1 MAAMYRKAPKLHFWC
16 KFAPQV
22 LQARCASSNV
32 VGQSTKRAAADE
44 RAARQEASL
53 SLVQRCKNLLVANWR
68 GQLTTITTSTTTN
81 CADPEASKVWGSL
94 VNYTLVAG
102 KPVVWVPRNDAH
114 EVNLLMDDRGSIVVG
129 HTDPPPLVHAWRDV
143 GFVPPRAVLLGPFTP
158 LEPHEQEYVKRR
170 VLKARDSNREGIEKA
185 GAALRSVLQEAG
197 RSASSRI
204 HALSTMAEAST
215 TDFAIYRCS
224 PRSGQFVDLLGVRH
238 EVAVSDIAGAATDPL
253 CSVLAA
259 LVEGINQSEA
269 RRFALIV
276 FCAVYLQVR
285 AQDAYMFAADRWGFN
300 VLAKVVPTNESVALD
315 TNNKLWKEFRFG
327 FSREVRDAE
336 AFCSLLAE
344 MEKESLEAMNRAQE
358 VDPKFHEH
366 TPKPKTET

>member
-1 MAAMYRKAPKLHFWC
+1 
-16 KFAPQV
+16 
-22 LQARCASSNV
+22 
-32 VGQSTKRAAADE
+32 
-44 RAARQEASL
+44 
-53 SLVQRCKNLLVANWR
+53 
-68 GQLTTITTSTTTN
+68 
-81 CADPEASKVWGSL
+81 
-94 VNYTLVAG
+94 
-102 KPVVWVPRNDAH
+102 
-114 EVNLLMDDRGSIVVG
+114 
-129 HTDPPPLVHAWRDV
+129 
-143 GFVPPRAVLLGPFTP
+143 
-158 LEPHEQEYVKRR
+158 
-170 VLKARDSNREGIEKA
+170 
-185 GAALRSVLQEAG
+185 
-197 RSASSRI
+197 
-204 HALSTMAEAST
+204 
-215 TDFAIYRCS
+215 
-224 PRSGQFVDLLGVRH
+224 
-238 EVAVSDIAGAATDPL
+238 VSDIAGAATDPL

-327 FSREVRDAE
+327 FSREVRDAG

>member
-1 MAAMYRKAPKLHFWC
+1 
-16 KFAPQV
+16 
-22 LQARCASSNV
+22 
-32 VGQSTKRAAADE
+32 
-44 RAARQEASL
+44 
-53 SLVQRCKNLLVANWR
+53 
-68 GQLTTITTSTTTN
+68 
-81 CADPEASKVWGSL
+81 
-94 VNYTLVAG
+94 
-102 KPVVWVPRNDAH
+102 
-114 EVNLLMDDRGSIVVG
+114 
-129 HTDPPPLVHAWRDV
+129 
-143 GFVPPRAVLLGPFTP
+143 
-158 LEPHEQEYVKRR
+158 
-170 VLKARDSNREGIEKA
+170 
-185 GAALRSVLQEAG
+185 
-197 RSASSRI
+197 
-204 HALSTMAEAST
+204 
-215 TDFAIYRCS
+215 
-224 PRSGQFVDLLGVRH
+224 
-238 EVAVSDIAGAATDPL
+238 
-253 CSVLAA
+253 LAA

-327 FSREVRDAE
+327 FSREVRDAG